1 MLALLVACQQTT
13 TDLVVDDR
21 APGTRAPLTASCSE
35 LDDVRCHLPWPSS
48 TFTVAADTAT
58 GLNLAIDEAAL
69 PFDDETSFVESAD
82 GFSRVTP
89 LAAGLD
95 GLLDD
100 VDWSD
105 EVWLVVAEPG
115 HERYGERIPVW
126 TEVAH
131 DNFGRD
137 SLLLAYPQRL
147 LPPNAEHLVVVTDGL
162 TGDTDQVQTRGVQLA
177 LGLADPETEDEAALV
192 GYHAPART
200 QLDEL
205 GLDPSEVLRVWD
217 FTTRSQDDHARR
229 LRAMIATL
237 EEELDDLEVVI
248 DVAAE
253 DVDEEVLRIVL
264 GHLEGVPSFLDE
276 DGKLVLDDDGL
287 PMVTGTT
294 DAYFRVVVPAGEGD
308 YRVALYGH
316 GTGGDYTDNSFD
328 QEIAANGLAKTGVR
342 WRGWTGDDLLYTL
355 SGLYQFFDGSAVST
369 AGLMQSLADASVI
382 LSAMD
387 GALGDA
393 LAADTLLGEENPAA
407 GRRPDMDMPVWVGGS
422 QGGCMGSVLVAV
434 DDRID
439 YGVLNV
445 PGGGWTHM
453 IPGSLLYVT
462 AIESLL
468 LTVMDDDM
476 VTMRLALAMSQTAWD
491 EIDGAAWG
499 QDAVDGGGMFLLQES
514 MGDPIL
520 PNPGTAILAEA
531 MGAVMLQPE
540 LEDVPV
546 LADVNGDVTT
556 TALTQFRVPDTGQYD
571 VHGFAARDTPA
582 GDAAIEQIFEF
593 LTSAYEGSPVISFP
607 DGCTSVTSDGSCDFT
622 EMPDAF

>member
-1 MLALLVACQQTT
+1 MLALFIACQPADD
-13 TDLVVDDR
+13 DLVVVDR
-21 APGTRAPLTASCSE
+21 APGDRAPLTGSCNA

-48 TFTVAADTAT
+48 TFTVAADTST
-58 GLNLAIDEAAL
+58 GLHLSIDADAL
-69 PFDDETSFVESAD
+69 PFDDDTSFVESAD
-82 GFSRVTP
+82 GFSRVSP
-89 LAAGLD
+89 LAAGFD
-95 GLLDD
+95 GLVDD
-100 VDWSD
+100 SDWAGS
-105 EVWLVVAEPG
+105 VWLVVAEPG

-131 DNFGRD
+131 DSFGQD
-137 SLLLAYPQRL
+137 TLLLAYPQRL
-147 LPPNAEHLVVVTDGL
+147 LPPDAEHLVVVTDEL
-162 TGDTDQVQTRGVQLA
+162 TGDTPQSQPRGVQVA
-177 LGLADPETEDEAALV
+177 LGLAEPRDQDEADLL
-192 GYHAPART
+192 GYHAPARS

-205 GLDPSEVLRVWD
+205 GLDPAQVLRIWD
-217 FTTRSQDDHARR
+217 FTTRSADDHSRR
-229 LRAMIATL
+229 LRAMNATL
-237 EEELDDLEVVI
+237 SSELDALEVVI
-248 DVAAE
+248 EVSAE
-253 DVDEEVLRIVL
+253 DPDDAIERIVM
-264 GHLEGVPSFLDE
+264 GHLAGVPSFLDD
-276 DGKLVLDDDGL
+276 DGKLVLDDPGL
-287 PMVTGTT
+287 PVVTGTT

-328 QEIAANGLAKTGVR
+328 GEIAANGLAKTGVR
-342 WRGWTGDDLLYTL
+342 WRGWTGDDLLWTL

-393 LAADTLLGEENPAA
+393 LAADTLLGEANPAA
-407 GRRPDMDMPVWVGGS
+407 GRRPVLDMPVWVGGS

-434 DDRID
+434 DERLD

-453 IPGSLLYVT
+453 IPGSLLYET

-468 LTVMDDDM
+468 LTVMGDDM
-476 VTMRLALAMSQTAWD
+476 VTMRMALAMSQTAWD

-546 LADVNGDVTT
+546 LDDVSGSVSV
-556 TALTQFRVPDTGQYD
+556 TALTQYRVPNTGQYD
-571 VHGFAARDTPA
+571 VHGFAARETPA

-593 LTSAYEGSPVISFP
+593 LTSAYEGDPVISFP
-607 DGCTSVTSDGSCDFT
+607 DGCANVTDDGTCDFSGMWD
-622 EMPDAF
+622 E